1 MTKIRVSKTSGKMY
15 SHAYR
20 FTNSTTANFSYVQ
33 PLCCRFVYPKGS
45 IKGSLKQ
52 FMRLSAM
59 PRPTFGDITMNNV
72 CSFVPIEDVYPAF
85 SSLMS
90 ELPYTTA
97 SGGSAVPK
105 SMPFITPAVL
115 NKILTTSDSLFHS
128 CDATVYNISVGTN
141 PDVRSAKSSEFAA
154 PLNVERI
161 ESIDIMPY
169 TEYKEKF
176 YSSYISD
183 QMPSISSGTD
193 DVCVYDAFMSN
204 VFKAVE
210 ASKLTDEEAE
220 RAYLHHFYDIDKPT
234 VSRASNVTDVNAFMK
249 FKDSYD
255 YFVVNYTDA
264 NTHTLTCYR
273 FTDLGKQLRK
283 IFLGLGYSYSRDDTT
298 HLNVLPLI
306 ACYKAFY
313 DRFIPARDIPFSA
326 TAAFGLIQFI
336 EQNPSISQ
344 IDFALKLASGGVN
357 NISAHFTK
365 FVVNCLANMFSTQDV
380 NFYSLHMRRLDNGF
394 SATSPSTIPTSYLTY
409 QFSNDD
415 KVENQPVSLN
425 QNFSGYYA
433 DSQDTGL
440 NAVSIR
446 LLQKMYGYLGRNSLI
461 GNRIEQWAKL
471 HLDSDVYNNLF
482 KKSSVISSNSFHVQI
497 GDIDATAGT
506 RSETTSD
513 GETVVNGNVLGD
525 YAGKGIGS
533 GELTFKASFNTYGY
547 FIVLSWIDPQ
557 TSMYQGTDAQL
568 CALTKYEVPQA
579 EFDALGYELTPRS
592 CVWTDNDISLQG
604 DKQASS
610 TTADVTIDNNKA
622 FGYVPRYSGFKYAKN
637 IVNGDFSLNSLQ
649 NSMESYYLDRK
660 LTSRQMNIK
669 YNKLSPEKTAVF
681 VTNSFIPQASE
692 QWRYTQRYDWLSNYN
707 RIFVNSTAFKY
718 YPFLSGVVLPGNLL
732 TDYQWPMDDNFYI
745 HCVFDITENTPL
757 KPLSQSYDTQV
768 KSNDGSTIVN
778 PA

>member
-97 SGGSAVPK
+97 SGGSSVPK
-105 SMPFITPAVL
+105 SMPYITPAVL
-115 NKILTTSDSLFHS
+115 NKILTTSDTNFHS
-128 CDATVYNISVGTN
+128 CDATVYNINVGTN
-141 PDVRSAKSSEFAA
+141 PALTKAKSSE
-154 PLNVERI
+154 LSTSSVESI

-183 QMPSISSGTD
+183 QMPSITSGTD
-193 DVCVYDAFMSN
+193 EVCAYDAFMSK

-210 ASKLTDEEAE
+210 ASKLTDDEAE
-220 RAYLHHFYDIDKPT
+220 RAYLHHFYDIDKPA

-283 IFLGLGYSYSRDDTT
+283 IFLGLGYTYSRDDTT

-336 EQNPSISQ
+336 EQNPSTTS
-344 IDFALKLASGGVN
+344 IDFVINLAGGGVN

-380 NFYSLHMRRLDNGF
+380 NFYSLHMRTLDNGF
-394 SATSPSTIPTSYLTY
+394 GSSVPLTIPDANLEYYPGTNTSENKPTGFLSGGVFPDDSGS
-409 QFSNDD
+409 FSAIT
-415 KVENQPVSLN
+415 L
-425 QNFSGYYA
+425 
-433 DSQDTGL
+433 
-440 NAVSIR
+440 R
-446 LLQKMYGYLGRNSLI
+446 LIQKMYGYLGRNSII

-557 TSMYQGTDAQL
+557 TSMFQGTDAQL

-604 DKQASS
+604 DKQAS
-610 TTADVTIDNNKA
+610 TTTSDVTIDNNKA

-660 LTSRQMNIK
+660 LTSRQLNVK

-707 RIFVNSTAFKY
+707 RIFVNSSAFKY

>member
-33 PLCCRFVYPKGS
+33 PLCCRFVYPRGS

-97 SGGSAVPK
+97 KGVSSVPT
-105 SMPFITPAVL
+105 SMPYITPLVL
-115 NKILTTSDSLFHS
+115 NRILTTSDANFHS
-128 CDATVYNISVGTN
+128 CDATVYNINVGTN
-141 PDVRSAKSSEFAA
+141 PAVTAAKASEFV
-154 PLNVERI
+154 NVESI

-183 QMPSISSGTD
+183 QMPSITSGTD
-193 DVCVYDAFMSN
+193 EVCVYDAFMSK

-210 ASKLTDEEAE
+210 ASKLTDVEAE

-234 VSRASNVTDVNAFMK
+234 VSRASNVADVNAFMK

-255 YFVVNYTDA
+255 YFVVSYTDA

-283 IFLGLGYSYSRDDTT
+283 IFLGLGYSYSRDDRT

-326 TAAFGLIQFI
+326 TAAFGLIQYI
-336 EQNPSISQ
+336 EQYPTVSQIEFDLHTDPNGSISGK
-344 IDFALKLASGGVN
+344 FS
-357 NISAHFTK
+357 S

-380 NFYSLHMRRLDNGF
+380 NFYSLHMRTLDNGF
-394 SATSPSTIPTSYLTY
+394 GASIPDTIPYHDLYTHEIPPKPDEKPAAL
-409 QFSNDD
+409 
-415 KVENQPVSLN
+415 
-425 QNFSGYYA
+425 A
-433 DSQDTGL
+433 DSGFVETELGII

-660 LTSRQMNIK
+660 LTSRQLNVK

-707 RIFVNSTAFKY
+707 RIFVNSSAFKY

>member
-33 PLCCRFVYPKGS
+33 PLCCRFVFPKGS

-72 CSFVPIEDVYPAF
+72 CSFVPIEDIYPAF

-97 SGGSAVPK
+97 SGGSVVPK
-105 SMPFITPAVL
+105 SMPYITPAVL
-115 NKILTTSDSLFHS
+115 NKILTTSNTNFHS
-128 CDATVYNISVGTN
+128 CDATVYNISAGTN
-141 PDVRSAKSSEFAA
+141 PDVRSKASEFAE
-154 PLNVERI
+154 PSSVESI

-176 YSSYISD
+176 YNSYISD
-183 QMPSISSGTD
+183 QTPCISSGTD
-193 DVCVYDAFMSN
+193 EVCVYDAFMSK

-210 ASKLTDEEAE
+210 ASKLTDEDAE
-220 RAYLHHFYDIDKPT
+220 RAYLHHFYDIDKPS

-255 YFVVNYTDA
+255 YFVVNYTDT

-283 IFLGLGYSYSRDDTT
+283 IFIGLGYTYSRDDST

-336 EQNPSISQ
+336 EQSPSTTQ
-344 IDFALKLASGGVN
+344 IDFVINLADGGVN

-365 FVVNCLANMFSTQDV
+365 FVVNCLANMYSTQDV
-380 NFYSLHMRRLDNGF
+380 NFYSLHMRSLDNGF
-394 SATSPSTIPTSYLTY
+394 GASVPTTYPNSDLVFQADFKTSETKPSQLGGGYT
-409 QFSNDD
+409 FS
-415 KVENQPVSLN
+415 EN
-425 QNFSGYYA
+425 
-433 DSQDTGL
+433 GL
-440 NAVSIR
+440 VNAVSLR

-506 RSETTSD
+506 RSETTTD
-513 GETVVNGNVLGD
+513 GETIVSGNVLGD

-610 TTADVTIDNNKA
+610 TTADVTIDNNKS

-660 LTSRQMNIK
+660 LTSRQLNVK

-692 QWRYTQRYDWLSNYN
+692 QWRYIQRYDWLSNYN
-707 RIFVNSTAFKY
+707 RIFVNSSAFKY

-768 KSNDGSTIVN
+768 KSNDGTTIVN

>member
-97 SGGSAVPK
+97 SGGSSVPK
-105 SMPFITPAVL
+105 SMPYITPAVI
-115 NKILTTSDSLFHS
+115 NKILTTSDTLFHS
-128 CDATVYNISVGTN
+128 CDATVYNISAGTN
-141 PDVRSAKSSEFAA
+141 PSVNSKASEFA
-154 PLNVERI
+154 PLSTVESI

-183 QMPSISSGTD
+183 QMPCITSGID
-193 DVCVYDAFMSN
+193 EVCVYDAFMSN

-210 ASKLTDEEAE
+210 ASKLTDDEAE

-234 VSRASNVTDVNAFMK
+234 VARASNVTDVNAFMK

-283 IFLGLGYSYSRDDTT
+283 IFIGLGYTYSRDDTT

-336 EQNPSISQ
+336 EQNPSTTE
-344 IDFALKLASGGVN
+344 IDFVINLAGGGVN

-380 NFYSLHMRRLDNGF
+380 NFYSLHMRSIDNGF
-394 SATSPSTIPTSYLTY
+394 GASIPYTFPESNLEYNSGTNEPDSKPASLYTGGVFSDDNGYISPITL
-409 QFSNDD
+409 
-415 KVENQPVSLN
+415 
-425 QNFSGYYA
+425 
-433 DSQDTGL
+433 
-440 NAVSIR
+440 R
-446 LLQKMYGYLGRNSLI
+446 LIQKMYGYLGRNSLI

-557 TSMYQGTDAQL
+557 TSMFQGTDAQL

-592 CVWTDNDISLQG
+592 CVWTDNDISLKG

-610 TTADVTIDNNKA
+610 TTAEVTIDNDKS

-660 LTSRQMNIK
+660 LTSRQLNVK
-669 YNKLSPEKTAVF
+669 YSKLSPELTAVF
-681 VTNSFIPQASE
+681 VTNSFIPQASD

-707 RIFVNSTAFKY
+707 RIFVNSSAFKY
-718 YPFLSGVVLPGNLL
+718 YPFLSGVVLPGYLL

>member
-1 MTKIRVSKTSGKMY
+1 MTKIRISKTSGKLY

-20 FTNSTTANFSYVQ
+20 FTNSTTANFSFVQ

-97 SGGSAVPK
+97 AGSSVVPQ
-105 SMPFITPAVL
+105 SMPYVTPRVL
-115 NKILTTSDSLFHS
+115 NSILTTSTTTFHS

-141 PDVRSAKSSEFAA
+141 PAVPASSKASAFASSS
-154 PLNVERI
+154 VENI
-161 ESIDIMPY
+161 ESVDIMPY
-169 TEYKEKF
+169 AEYKEKF
-176 YSSYISD
+176 YSAYISD
-183 QMPSISSGTD
+183 QMPVIVSGID
-193 DVCVYDAFMSN
+193 NICVFDAFMSR

-210 ASKLTDEEAE
+210 ASKLTDDEAE
-220 RAYLHHFYDIDKPT
+220 RAYLFHFYDIDKPSVT
-234 VSRASNVTDVNAFMK
+234 RASNVEDVNAFMK

-283 IFLGLGYSYSRDDTT
+283 IFLGLGYTYSRDDTT

-313 DRFIPARDIPFSA
+313 DRFIPARDIPFTA
-326 TAAFGLIQFI
+326 TSAFGLISYI
-336 EQNPSISQ
+336 EQNPSQ
-344 IDFALKLASGGVN
+344 IECGFSPNSIGSHNLFGAF
-357 NISAHFTK
+357 SA

-380 NFYSLHMRRLDNGF
+380 NFYSLHMRTLDNGF
-394 SATSPSTIPTSYLTY
+394 KASAPSTIPIGDMQILS
-409 QFSNDD
+409 SVDD
-415 KVENQPVSLN
+415 PSSPVIFPKSTPDGTPIITASTPISAVSL
-425 QNFSGYYA
+425 
-433 DSQDTGL
+433 
-440 NAVSIR
+440 R

-471 HLDSDVYNNLF
+471 HLDSDVFNNLF
-482 KKSSVISSNSFHVQI
+482 KRSSVISSNTFHVQI

-506 RSETTSD
+506 RSETTTD

-533 GELTFKASFNTYGY
+533 GELKFKASFNTYGY

-568 CALTKYEVPQA
+568 CALTKYEVPQS

-592 CVWTDNDISLQG
+592 CVWTDNDISLWN

-610 TTADVTIDNNKA
+610 EVSDVLIDNNKA

-637 IVNGDFSLNSLQ
+637 IVNGDFSLNSQQ

-660 LTSRQMNIK
+660 LTSRQMNVK
-669 YNKLSPEKTAVF
+669 YSKLSPEKTAVF
-681 VTNSFIPQASE
+681 VTNAFIPQASE

-707 RIFVNSTAFKY
+707 RIFVNSSAFKY

-732 TDYQWPMDDNFYI
+732 SDYHWPMDDNFYL

-768 KSNDGSTIVN
+768 KGNDGSTVVN

>member
-1 MTKIRVSKTSGKMY
+1 MTKVRISKTSGKLY

-20 FTNSTTANFSYVQ
+20 FTNSTTANFSFVQ

-97 SGGSAVPK
+97 AGGSVVPK
-105 SMPFITPAVL
+105 SMPFITPAVI
-115 NKILTTSDSLFHS
+115 NKILTTSDTKFHS
-128 CDATVYNISVGTN
+128 CDATIYNLSAGTN
-141 PDVRSAKSSEFAA
+141 PAVPQQSKASEFASTS
-154 PLNVERI
+154 VENF
-161 ESIDIMPY
+161 ECVDIMPY
-169 TEYKEKF
+169 SEYKDKF
-176 YSSYISD
+176 YSAYIAD
-183 QMPSISSGTD
+183 QMPSIVSGNDTI
-193 DVCVYDAFMSN
+193 CVFDAFMSKL
-204 VFKAVE
+204 FKAVE
-210 ASKLTDEEAE
+210 ASKLTDDEAE
-220 RAYLHHFYDIDKPT
+220 RAYLFHFYDIDKSNI
-234 VSRASNVTDVNAFMK
+234 SRASNVVDVNAFMK

-264 NTHTLTCYR
+264 NNHTLTCYR

-283 IFLGLGYSYSRDDTT
+283 IFLGLGYTYSRDDTT
-298 HLNVLPLI
+298 HLNVLPLL

-313 DRFIPARDIPFSA
+313 DRFIPARDIPFTA
-326 TAAFGLIQFI
+326 TAAFGLISFI
-336 EQNPSISQ
+336 EQSPST
-344 IDFALKLASGGVN
+344 IDVDFNLNLADVGSN
-357 NISAHFTK
+357 SLAAHFTK
-365 FVVNCLANMFSTQDV
+365 FVVNCLANMYSTQDV
-380 NFYSLHMRRLDNGF
+380 NFYSLHMRSLDNGF
-394 SATSPSTIPTSYLTY
+394 AASYPKLIPDYGLTPI
-409 QFSNDD
+409 FTDADTNDKKPHFFD
-415 KVENQPVSLN
+415 EQG
-425 QNFSGYYA
+425 SGFYS
-433 DSQDTGL
+433 DSGVGVTAL
-440 NAVSIR
+440 SIR

-482 KKSSVISSNSFHVQI
+482 KRTSVISSNSFHVQI

-506 RSETTSD
+506 RSETTAN

-533 GELTFKASFNTYGY
+533 GELTFKASFDTYGY

-568 CALTKYEVPQA
+568 CALTKYEVPQS

-610 TTADVTIDNNKA
+610 AISDVTIDNNTS

-660 LTSRQMNIK
+660 LSSRQMNVK
-669 YNKLSPEKTAVF
+669 YNKLSPEKSAIF
-681 VTNSFIPQASE
+681 VTNAFIPQASE

-707 RIFVNSTAFKY
+707 RIFVNSSAFKY
-718 YPFLSGVVLPGNLL
+718 YPFLSGVVTPSNLL
-732 TDYQWPMDDNFYI
+732 SDYQWPMDDNFYL

-768 KSNDGSTIVN
+768 KGNDGSTVVN

>member
-59 PRPTFGDITMNNV
+59 PRPTFGDITMNNL

-97 SGGSAVPK
+97 SGGSSVPK

-115 NKILTTSDSLFHS
+115 NKILTTSDTKFHS
-128 CDATVYNISVGTN
+128 CDATVYNISASTN
-141 PDVRSAKSSEFAA
+141 PGLGAAKASESSAY
-154 PLNVERI
+154 LNIESI
-161 ESIDIMPY
+161 ESIDIMTY

-183 QMPSISSGTD
+183 QMPCISSEID
-193 DVCVYDAFMSN
+193 EVCVYDAFMSN

-220 RAYLHHFYDIDKPT
+220 RAYLHHFYDIDKPS
-234 VSRASNVTDVNAFMK
+234 VSRASNVADVNAFMK

-264 NTHTLTCYR
+264 NNHTLTCYR

-283 IFLGLGYSYSRDDTT
+283 IFLGLGYTYSRDDNT

-336 EQNPSISQ
+336 EQNPNICQIQFDLHTDPTASIS
-344 IDFALKLASGGVN
+344 G
-357 NISAHFTK
+357 HFTN
-365 FVVNCLANMFSTQDV
+365 FVLNCLSNMFSTQDV
-380 NFYSLHMRRLDNGF
+380 NFYSLHMRSLDNGF
-394 SATSPSTIPTSYLTY
+394 GASIPDTIPYHDLDFIKATSKPEDKPAALAPTGY
-409 QFSNDD
+409 
-415 KVENQPVSLN
+415 VETE
-425 QNFSGYYA
+425 
-433 DSQDTGL
+433 TGIL

-446 LLQKMYGYLGRNSLI
+446 LLQKMYGYCGRNSLI

-513 GETVVNGNVLGD
+513 GETVVSGNVLGD

-579 EFDALGYELTPRS
+579 AFDALGYELTPRS
-592 CVWTDNDISLQG
+592 CVWTDNDISLKS

-610 TTADVTIDNNKA
+610 TTADVTIDNNKS

-660 LTSRQMNIK
+660 LTSRQLNVK

-707 RIFVNSTAFKY
+707 RIFVNSSAFKY
-718 YPFLSGVVLPGNLL
+718 YPFLSGVVIPGNLL
-732 TDYQWPMDDNFYI
+732 TDYQWPLDDNFYI

>member
-1 MTKIRVSKTSGKMY
+1 MTKIRVSKTSGKLY

-85 SSLMS
+85 TSLMS
-90 ELPYTTA
+90 ELPYTTLD
-97 SGGSAVPK
+97 GSAYVPK
-105 SMPFITPAVL
+105 SMPFISPKVI
-115 NKILTTSDSLFHS
+115 NKILTTSDASFHS
-128 CDATVYNISVGTN
+128 CDATVYNISAGTQ
-141 PDVRSAKSSEFAA
+141 PSPVAAKASDFS
-154 PLNVERI
+154 PLGVHSI
-161 ESIDIMPY
+161 ESINIMPY
-169 TEYKEKF
+169 SEYKEKF
-176 YSSYISD
+176 YTSFVSD
-183 QMPSISSGTD
+183 KMPSFKNGD
-193 DVCVYDAFMSN
+193 DVVCVYDAFMYK

-220 RAYLHHFYDIDKPT
+220 KAYLYHFYQIEKPT
-234 VSRASNVTDVNAFMK
+234 VSRASSADDFNAFMK

-255 YFVVNYTDA
+255 YFVVNYSDA
-264 NTHTLTCYR
+264 NNHTLTCYR
-273 FTDLGKQLRK
+273 FTDIGKQLRK
-283 IFLGLGYSYSRDDTT
+283 VFLGLGYTYSRDDST
-298 HLNVLPLI
+298 HLNLLPLI

-313 DRFIPARDIPFSA
+313 DRFIPSRDIPFTATSA
-326 TAAFGLIQFI
+326 YGLISFI
-336 EQNPSISQ
+336 QENPKLLQ
-344 IDFALKLASGGVN
+344 ADFDLSTLGKNDTLVAK
-357 NISAHFTK
+357 FTA
-365 FVVNCLANMFSTQDV
+365 FVVNCLVNMFSTQDV
-380 NFYSLHMRRLDNGF
+380 DFYSLHMRSLDNGF
-394 SATSPSTIPTSYLTY
+394 KSTAPDTIPDSGIIINSRVLDDTKPANLTGTGGT
-409 QFSNDD
+409 
-415 KVENQPVSLN
+415 PIVSP
-425 QNFSGYYA
+425 QSPI
-433 DSQDTGL
+433 S
-440 NAVSIR
+440 AVSIR

-482 KKSSVISSNSFHVQI
+482 KRTSVISSNTFHVQI

-506 RSETTSD
+506 RTETSSN

-547 FIVLSWIDPQ
+547 FIVLSWIDPL

-568 CALTKYEVPQA
+568 CALSKYEVPQA

-604 DKQASS
+604 DKMASS

-649 NSMESYYLDRK
+649 NSLESYFLDRK
-660 LTSRQMNIK
+660 LTSRQMNVK
-669 YNKLSPEKTAVF
+669 RNDLTPSQSAVF
-681 VTNSFIPQASE
+681 ITNSFIPQASE
-692 QWRYTQRYDWLSNYN
+692 QWRYVQRYDWLSNYN
-707 RIFVNSTAFKY
+707 RIFVNSSAFRY
-718 YPFLSGVVLPGNLL
+718 YPFLSGVVLSGSLL
-732 TDYQWPMDDNFYI
+732 TDYTWPMDDNFYI

-768 KSNDGSTIVN
+768 KGNDGQTVVN

>member
-97 SGGSAVPK
+97 SGGSSVPK
-105 SMPFITPAVL
+105 SMPYITPAVL
-115 NKILTTSDSLFHS
+115 NKILTTSNTNFHS
-128 CDATVYNISVGTN
+128 CDATVYNINVGTN
-141 PDVRSAKSSEFAA
+141 PAVTKAKTSEFSTSSA
-154 PLNVERI
+154 ESI

-169 TEYKEKF
+169 IEYKEKF

-183 QMPSISSGTD
+183 QMPSITSGTD
-193 DVCVYDAFMSN
+193 VVCIYDAFMSK

-220 RAYLHHFYDIDKPT
+220 RAYLHHFYDIDKPV

-283 IFLGLGYSYSRDDTT
+283 IFLGLGYTYSRDDTT

-313 DRFIPARDIPFSA
+313 DRFIPARDVPFSA

-336 EQNPSISQ
+336 EQNPSTTQ
-344 IDFALKLASGGVN
+344 IDFVINLAGGGVN

-380 NFYSLHMRRLDNGF
+380 NFYSLHMRSLDNGF
-394 SATSPSTIPTSYLTY
+394 GASLPTTYPSSEMDYQGDMSGSDSKPSNFLGGGFVLNDGSPFTAI
-409 QFSNDD
+409 
-415 KVENQPVSLN
+415 SL
-425 QNFSGYYA
+425 
-433 DSQDTGL
+433 
-440 NAVSIR
+440 R
-446 LLQKMYGYLGRNSLI
+446 LMQKMYGYLGRNSLI

-610 TTADVTIDNNKA
+610 TTSDVTIDNNKA

-660 LTSRQMNIK
+660 LTSRQLNVK

-707 RIFVNSTAFKY
+707 RIFVNSSAFKY